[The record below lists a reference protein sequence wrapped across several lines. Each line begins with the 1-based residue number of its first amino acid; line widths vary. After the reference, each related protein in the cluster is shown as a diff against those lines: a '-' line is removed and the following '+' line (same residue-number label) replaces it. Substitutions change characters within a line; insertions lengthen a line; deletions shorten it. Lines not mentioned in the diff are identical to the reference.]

1 MYPNPEMAKKLARE
15 QAEAMQQAAE
25 QHRLL
30 QGVRLERAKPFRRR
44 LAFLLAKLAQ
54 RLDAE
59 VSLNPKP
66 S

>member
-1 MYPNPEMAKKLARE
+1 MYPNPEMAKTLARE
-15 QAEAMQQAAE
+15 KAEALQQAAQ

-30 QGVRLERAKPFRRR
+30 QGRPKPFRRR
-44 LAFLLAKLAQ
+44 LASLLAQLAQ

>member
-1 MYPNPEMAKKLARE
+1 MYPNPEIAKKLARE
-15 QAEAMQQAAE
+15 RAEAMQQAAQ

-30 QGVRLERAKPFRRR
+30 QGVRLEPFRRR

>member
-15 QAEAMQQAAE
+15 RAETMKQEAK

-30 QGVRLERAKPFRRR
+30 QGAELEWAKPFRRK

-59 VSLNPKP
+59 VTLNPKH